1 MKLRK
6 IIWLVLGLVVVVAAV
21 YLLKAGLSD
30 AADLQYQFAEL
41 SKGDVEN
48 SVSATGSLSPVT
60 TVEVG
65 TQVSGTIDRVSVDF
79 NDIVHQGQV
88 LAVLDTSLLK
98 LAVLEAQANVEKT
111 EALLQEAQSNYNRN
125 QRLFERGLISEAD
138 LLPFSVELKTQ
149 NASLT
154 SAQAAFSRA
163 ERNLEYAVITSP
175 INGIVVSRDV
185 EEGQTVAASLSTPT
199 LFVIAQDLARMEILA
214 EVDESDIGEIKEGQE
229 VRFDVATYSDKE
241 FSGTVKQV
249 RLQPETVSNVVTY
262 TVVIEASNEDGYLLP
277 GMTATIEFITDR
289 RTDVLLVPNKALRF
303 QPDEKQMMAAME
315 KMRSERQA
323 QRQTDGNQP
332 PSERPADSSGAGG
345 GGQAM
350 GPGQGMGGA
359 QGSPPNDIG
368 SVWYLDDSGNLRPA
382 MLRTG
387 LSNGTQTEVV
397 ASRDLT
403 EGMKVIIGTGTGTT
417 TSSSSSNDSQRRGPG
432 FGGPPPGF

>member
-1 MKLRK
+1 
-6 IIWLVLGLVVVVAAV
+6 
-21 YLLKAGLSD
+21 
-30 AADLQYQFAEL
+30 
-41 SKGDVEN
+41 
-48 SVSATGSLSPVT
+48 
-60 TVEVG
+60 
-65 TQVSGTIDRVSVDF
+65 
-79 NDIVHQGQV
+79 
-88 LAVLDTSLLK
+88 
-98 LAVLEAQANVEKT
+98 
-111 EALLQEAQSNYNRN
+111 
-125 QRLFERGLISEAD
+125 
-138 LLPFSVELKTQ
+138 
-149 NASLT
+149 
-154 SAQAAFSRA
+154 
-163 ERNLEYAVITSP
+163 
-175 INGIVVSRDV
+175 
-185 EEGQTVAASLSTPT
+185 
-199 LFVIAQDLARMEILA
+199 MEILA